1 MVLLVYKGP
10 WIALKVPIEAS
21 VAGLGLRGRV
31 SLTWSWDLGMTACWE
46 KAGACWE
53 GHRACWERMVSIR
66 ERMGKHVRRALEDK
80 SPWPATAT

>member
-46 KAGACWE
+46 KAEAFWE

-80 SPWPATAT
+80 SPWPATAI